1 MVQPFLKRLG
11 EKLKCFFYI
20 KQEAIPD
27 NQPKM
32 NTYEFVNQQSMP
44 ISDHV
49 AIQIEEAQRNQQP
62 YQVPPKMYLLRSTT
76 HPIEEIGAHTDLF
89 HNIPEPY
96 REFLFR
102 RLCDRAKLET
112 MYSDLPAPSDV
123 EILKRIIGE
132 NGHYL
137 KLTTSN
143 CNADFIWHDREA
155 KLFRFWAPKKYNLI
169 QAMNIIRGRI
179 IKYVGFPDEEMFNFP
194 PPPPRAIRSA
204 SPEPI
209 TPEPR
214 EIIRPSFN
222 RLRSVYPTDLAA
234 TPEPADDKPADDSGD
249 QLVPIMRSM
258 SMHHPQ
264 ADDYDDDTDDEMPG
278 LI

>member
-1 MVQPFLKRLG
+1 
-11 EKLKCFFYI
+11 
-20 KQEAIPD
+20 
-27 NQPKM
+27 M

-44 ISDHV
+44 FSDHV

-62 YQVPPKMYLLRSTT
+62 YQVPPKVYLLRSTT
-76 HPIEEIGAHTDLF
+76 HPIEEIGLHTDMF
-89 HNIPEPY
+89 QKIQEPY

-112 MYSDLPAPSDV
+112 MYSELPAPSDV

-137 KLTTSN
+137 KLTTGN
-143 CNADFIWHDREA
+143 CNVDFIWHDRDA
-155 KLFRFWAPKKYNLI
+155 KLFRFWAPKKYSLI

-179 IKYVGFPDEEMFNFP
+179 IKYVGFPYDVEELFMNFP
-194 PPPPRAIRSA
+194 PPPPPPSSRQYRSA

-214 EIIRPSFN
+214 EVIQPSFKK
-222 RLRSVYPTDLAA
+222 LHSVYPTNLAA
-234 TPEPADDKPADDSGD
+234 TPEPAE
-249 QLVPIMRSM
+249 QIITMMRSM
-258 SMHHPQ
+258 SMHYPPPN
-264 ADDYDDDTDDEMPG
+264 DDYDDDTDDEMPA

>member
-1 MVQPFLKRLG
+1 
-11 EKLKCFFYI
+11 
-20 KQEAIPD
+20 
-27 NQPKM
+27 M
-32 NTYEFVNQQSMP
+32 NTYEFVNQLSMP
-44 ISDHV
+44 INNQV
-49 AIQIEEAQRNQQP
+49 AIQIEEAQRNQEP
-62 YQVPPKMYLLRSTT
+62 YRIPPKVYLLRSTT

-89 HNIPEPY
+89 QKISEPY

-112 MYSDLPAPSDV
+112 MYSDLPAPSEV
-123 EILKRIIGE
+123 ELLKQIIGE

-143 CNADFIWHDREA
+143 CNVDFIWHDREA

-179 IKYVGFPDEEMFNFP
+179 IKYVGFPSYSGEPFINFP
-194 PPPPRAIRSA
+194 PPPPPPKHEYRSA

-209 TPEPR
+209 TPEPITPER
-214 EIIRPSFN
+214 VFQPIQ
-222 RLRSVYPTDLAA
+222 RSMSMMYPTDLAA
-234 TPEPADDKPADDSGD
+234 TPEPAHDSVG
-249 QLVPIMRSM
+249 QLMPIMRSM

-264 ADDYDDDTDDEMPG
+264 SDDYDEDTDDEMPG